1 MLRLEIGESGREQQ
15 QEQRSGGEGSPAL
28 EREGSGASF
37 ERAASASASDGAY
50 CSVLNVVFVLP
61 PLSSAPARLLHLV
74 RARLLAPCSSALPGR
89 APVTV
94 GPQPRPQV
102 LERAP
107 LGLLCS

>member
-61 PLSSAPARLLHLV
+61 PSAVPQLGSCTSSGRVCWPRAARHSQGGPQLLWDPSPGL
-74 RARLLAPCSSALPGR
+74 RCSSEPH
-89 APVTV
+89 
-94 GPQPRPQV
+94 
-102 LERAP
+102 
-107 LGLLCS
+107 